1 MKSIS
6 RVLWVLFLLIAAS
19 SHAADTETLITDCND
34 CHGQDGLSTDSDI
47 PIIAGQAYVVLEDAL
62 NAYAAKERIC
72 IESKYRHGNTERPA
86 TTMCDVAA
94 NLGAEEIEALSEH
107 YESLPFKGVVQDFDA
122 ALAKTGAKIHQRNCD
137 KCHSEGG
144 SLADDEAGLLAGQW
158 TEYLRAS
165 IEDYQS
171 GDRPMTKKMAE
182 KMRRM
187 STEDFEAL
195 LHFYASQVQ

>member
-1 MKSIS
+1 MKSKSRIS
-6 RVLWVLFLLIAAS
+6 WVLPLIIAVSAQ
-19 SHAADTETLITDCND
+19 AADIDAIVTDCND

-47 PIIAGQAYVVLEDAL
+47 PIIAGQSYIILEDAL
-62 NAYAAKERIC
+62 NAYAAEERPC
-72 IESKYRHGNTERPA
+72 VESKYRHGDTERPA
-86 TTMCDVAA
+86 ATMCELAA
-94 NLGAEEIEALSEH
+94 NLNAEEIEALSEH
-107 YESLPFKGVVQDFDA
+107 YESLPFKGIVQDFDA
-122 ALAKTGAKIHQRNCD
+122 TLAETGAKIHQRNCD

-158 TEYLRAS
+158 TEYLRTS
-165 IEDYQS
+165 IDDYQS

-182 KMRRM
+182 KMKRM